1 MLRINRG
8 QNRLLSTIS
17 TLHCS
22 VSVKSR
28 PLRKGRDTAQV
39 GDVEIIIDFDS
50 DKKMTK
56 IVPNHKHYRLM
67 FLSVDNASRFPC
79 NLTSLYIS

>member
-1 MLRINRG
+1 MLRINRE

-28 PLRKGRDTAQV
+28 PLRKGKGTGAQV

-50 DKKMTK
+50 DKKMTE

-79 NLTSLYIS
+79 NLTSL